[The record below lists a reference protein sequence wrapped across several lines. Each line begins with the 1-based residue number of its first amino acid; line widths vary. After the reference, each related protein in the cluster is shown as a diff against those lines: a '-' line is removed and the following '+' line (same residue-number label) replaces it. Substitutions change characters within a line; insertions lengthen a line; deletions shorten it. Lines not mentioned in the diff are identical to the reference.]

1 MCLRQSY
8 DRILFFCS
16 FSIMNIE
23 TQTPAEIRAVLEL
36 HIGKN
41 YADVSKDDQVNI
53 LTKKRNRYW
62 IMIAANLFALLFFSY
77 SFIAGITEINEFVYY
92 ILGVVFVL
100 NLLLILYQR
109 KQIQSTLQYLNQ

>member
-1 MCLRQSY
+1 
-8 DRILFFCS
+8 
-16 FSIMNIE
+16 MNKE
-23 TQTPAEIRAVLEL
+23 TQTPIEIRAVLEL

-41 YADVSKDDQVNI
+41 YTEVSKDDQISI
-53 LTKKRNRYW
+53 LLKKRNRYW

-77 SFIAGITEINEFVYY
+77 SFITGITQISEFVYY

-109 KQIQSTLQYLNQ
+109 KQIQSTLHYLNQ